1 MKPSS
6 VPQYRIVRNC
16 VAEIVQRV
24 LLVIVQVGDRCL
36 RSVGQGLLLLLLQ
49 VLWDEDR
56 QRLYF
61 GIVVRIDAHLVLLQV
76 VRVLAVL
83 HRLQLV
89 LALQIGPAPQT
100 AVDDV
105 RDSLAWWQATSVL
118 TVHWAVPGGRG
129 SDVEDVS

>member
-1 MKPSS
+1 M
-6 VPQYRIVRNC
+6 ID
-16 VAEIVQRV
+16 
-24 LLVIVQVGDRCL
+24 QVGDRCL

-56 QRLYF
+56 QWLYF

-89 LALQIGPAPQT
+89 LALQVRPAPQT
-100 AVDDV
+100 TVDDV

-118 TVHWAVPGGRG
+118 TVYRPVSAERIRSGGCELRTG
-129 SDVEDVS
+129 